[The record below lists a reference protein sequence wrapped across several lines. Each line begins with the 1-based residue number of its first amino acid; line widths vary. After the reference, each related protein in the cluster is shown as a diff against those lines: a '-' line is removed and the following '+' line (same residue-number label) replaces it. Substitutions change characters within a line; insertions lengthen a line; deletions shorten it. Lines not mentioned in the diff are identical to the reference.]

1 MNMMIFP
8 LEINFKYINMNL
20 IVIHEKDH
28 EDNEKSVIGVAD
40 SVKNAE
46 SIIAEYYGKGNYTEV
61 AFNDIRDSNIEYR
74 KVIEIKWYKSEPTKA
89 TLTLE
94 WFNLNKV

>member
-1 MNMMIFP
+1 
-8 LEINFKYINMNL
+8 MNL

-28 EDNEKSVIGVAD
+28 DDNEKSVIGVAD

-46 SIIAEYYGKGNYTEV
+46 SIIAEHYGKGNYTEV